1 MEFKDALRRRRIN
14 LGLSEQQLAN
24 LITRYGSP
32 TTGADVVLWERG
44 RNFPPL
50 ELPEFRQALA
60 AALQTT
66 VDRIEKGMRLA
77 LKAAEPELTSPP
89 PQPVWSV
96 DAIRAAELIDSM
108 PTDLRLMALAVLNV
122 MLNTYAPVMPVSV
135 REAREVREARDFW
148 GS

>member
-32 TTGADVVLWERG
+32 TSAADVQLWERG

-60 AALQTT
+60 VALQTT
-66 VDRIEKGMRLA
+66 VEKIEKGMRLA
-77 LKAAEPELTSPP
+77 LKAAEPEPP

-96 DAIRAAELIDSM
+96 ESIRAAELIDSM
-108 PTDLRLMALAVLNV
+108 PPDLRVMALSILSV
-122 MLNTYAPVMPVSV
+122 MLNTYAPPTP
-135 REAREVREARDFW
+135 RPAPRDFW
-148 GS
+148 DN